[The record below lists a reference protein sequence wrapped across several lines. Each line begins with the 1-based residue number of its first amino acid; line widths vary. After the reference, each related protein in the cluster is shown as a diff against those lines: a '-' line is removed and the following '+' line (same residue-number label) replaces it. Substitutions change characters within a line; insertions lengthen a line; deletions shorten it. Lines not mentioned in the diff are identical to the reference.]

1 MCSSRATDIAARGI
15 DIEALPHVINFDV
28 PAQAEDYI
36 HRVGRTARAS
46 QTGDALTFASPA
58 ESKELAAIERA
69 VGRRIERRTIDGF
82 DYDAKPEGRFEIP
95 IGERI
100 AAIRARKADDR
111 ARSRAKQQ
119 ARGEGAG
126 ASAPPRPP
134 YQRRRRPRRSPAMS

>member
-1 MCSSRATDIAARGI
+1 MATDIAARGI

-28 PAQAEDYI
+28 PAQPEDYI

-69 VGRRIERRTIDGF
+69 VGRRIERRKVDGF

-100 AAIRARKADDR
+100 AAIRARKADER
-111 ARSRAKQQ
+111 ARSRAKQD
-119 ARGEGAG
+119 ARFAREGRANTP
-126 ASAPPRPP
+126 APPRPP
-134 YQRRRRPRRSPAMS
+134 RQRRRRPQRSPA